1 MWWIQM
7 SSIRQWNRYDE
18 FKCVQLDQRSVDF
31 LDSLRN
37 KKFEMILSELFRLD
51 QQSENGVK
59 FNDF

>member
-1 MWWIQM
+1 M